1 MPVVLDSLAI
11 MRLLDDDE
19 PAASRVQQC
28 IDSGEAVLSW
38 INLAEVLYLLRR
50 RHGADAA
57 TRAVRDLEGVL
68 RAVLPDRATFHE
80 AAAIKADYSMSYADS
95 FAAAT
100 ALKYN
105 AELWTGDPE
114 LLVANAP
121 WRTRN
126 PMV

>member
-1 MPVVLDSLAI
+1 MRVVLDSWAI

-28 IDSGEAVLSW
+28 IDSGEAVPRW
-38 INLAEVLYLLRR
+38 MNLAGVLYLLRR

-68 RAVLPDRATFHE
+68 RAVLPDRAAFHE
-80 AAAIKADYSMSYADS
+80 AATIEPDY
-95 FAAAT
+95 
-100 ALKYN
+100 
-105 AELWTGDPE
+105 
-114 LLVANAP
+114 
-121 WRTRN
+121 